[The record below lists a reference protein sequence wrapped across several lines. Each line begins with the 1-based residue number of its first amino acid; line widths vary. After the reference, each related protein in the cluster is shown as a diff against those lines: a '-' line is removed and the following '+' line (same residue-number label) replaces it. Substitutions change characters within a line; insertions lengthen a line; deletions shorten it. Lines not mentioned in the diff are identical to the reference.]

1 MKDSTRDVYTPT
13 DPAAQAIALRRAAE
27 QLEVAERNCA
37 PGVLA
42 FREEHAR
49 LEALAFGAPLMKNT
63 GTRIR

>member
-1 MKDSTRDVYTPT
+1 MQDTTYTPT
-13 DPAAQAIALRRAAE
+13 DPAAQVIALRRAAE

-49 LEALAFGAPLMKNT
+49 LEALAFGGPLMKNT
-63 GTRIR
+63 GERLA

>member
-1 MKDSTRDVYTPT
+1 MQDTTYTPT
-13 DPAAQAIALRRAAE
+13 DPAAQMIALRRAAE

-49 LEALAFGAPLMKNT
+49 LEALASVTPLTKNT
-63 GTRIR
+63 GTRIH